1 MRKRK
6 KIPGEFEVVPPQ
18 KDASLR
24 LSKLCPYVRQSGDT
38 WRKPW
43 FIKERKLLDYL
54 IVFAPEGRGVFSIE
68 NEIFE
73 IGDNSLFWVTPNTLT
88 EMRGTSGIMHCLHI
102 HFDLLYDPERSHWD
116 ASIPGGTKN
125 LDDFKEIMH
134 PPLDEPEINSLKG
147 LIKLDNH
154 ALIASLFEEICHE
167 HNRFRNNSML
177 KLSGMMLE
185 LIDEIIKQKRTP
197 ENQRCSRT
205 MREAAASVYESA
217 NENLDVKKLA
227 KKFNLSASHFRKLF
241 REAHNIS
248 PSTMHR
254 RARIKKACEMLS
266 FGTHNISETA
276 ELLGFSGIHSFSRA
290 FKEVALVSPSEFLQ
304 GKMKH

>member
-1 MRKRK
+1 MKTKK
-6 KIPGEFEVVPPQ
+6 KIPGEFEVAPPKKEESQ
-18 KDASLR
+18 LLAELR
-24 LSKLCPYVRQSGDT
+24 PYVRQSAVT

-43 FIKERKLLDYL
+43 IIKERKILDYL
-54 IVFAPEGRGVFSIE
+54 IVFVPEGNGVFSIE

-73 IGDNSLFWVTPNTLT
+73 ISDNSLFWTPPDTLT
-88 EMRGTSGIMHCLHI
+88 EMRGTSTMMRCLHI
-102 HFDLLYDPERSHWD
+102 HFDLLYDPARSHWD

-125 LDDFKEIMH
+125 LKEFKDIMH
-134 PPLDEPEINSLKG
+134 PPVRTVEINELKG

-154 ALIASLFEEICHE
+154 ALIANLFEEICHV

-185 LIDEIIKQKRTP
+185 LIDEILKQKK
-197 ENQRCSRT
+197 NADKQGCSRI
-205 MREAAASVYESA
+205 MLEAAACICENF
-217 NENLDVKKLA
+217 NENLSVKKLA
-227 KKFNLSASHFRKLF
+227 KKFNMSESHFRKLF

-248 PSTMHR
+248 PSEMHR
-254 RARIKKACEMLS
+254 RSRIKKACDILS

-290 FKEVALVSPSEFLQ
+290 FKEVALVSPSEFMR
-304 GKMKH
+304 GKMKN